1 MDDSGNAKH
10 SNRKPNKTWVDRGSE
25 FYNNKFKSFR
35 EKNDIEMCSTYNEGK
50 SVVAERV
57 IKTLKN
63 KIYKHMT
70 TIGKNGYF
78 NDLDDI
84 VDEYNNSI
92 HSSIKI
98 KPKDVTDD
106 SFVEYSE
113 ETNKKSPKFKVGDN
127 VRISK
132 YKNIFAKGYTP
143 NWSEEVFVVN
153 KVQNTVPWTYLIND
167 LNGEEINDS
176 FYEKELQKTNQ
187 KEFRIEK
194 VIKKRGDKI
203 YVKWK
208 GYNNSFDSWIDKK
221 DIV

>member
-1 MDDSGNAKH
+1 M
-10 SNRKPNKTWVDRGSE
+10 
-25 FYNNKFKSFR
+25 Y
-35 EKNDIEMCSTYNEGK
+35 STFNE
-50 SVVAERV
+50 ERLT
-57 IKTLKN
+57 KTLKN

-70 TIGKNGYF
+70 TIGKNVYF

-84 VDEYNNSI
+84 AKKHNNTV
-92 HSSIKI
+92 HSSIKM
-98 KPKDVTDD
+98 KPKDVTDHF
-106 SFVEYSE
+106 FVEYSE
-113 ETNKKSPKFKVGDN
+113 EINKKSPKFKVGDN

-167 LNGEEINDS
+167 LNGEEIKGS

-187 KEFRIEK
+187 KEFRIGK
-194 VIKKRGDKI
+194 VIKKKGDKL

-208 GYNNSFDSWIDKK
+208 GYDNSVNSWIDKK